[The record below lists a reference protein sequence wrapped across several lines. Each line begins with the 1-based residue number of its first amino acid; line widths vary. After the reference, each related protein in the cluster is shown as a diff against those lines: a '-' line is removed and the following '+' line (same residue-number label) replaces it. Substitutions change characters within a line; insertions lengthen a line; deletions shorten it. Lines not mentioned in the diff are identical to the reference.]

1 MRMRNTLIG
10 AAMLALMLGSL
21 LAPVL
26 AAVPVAAQ
34 GEGRPQ
40 AMSDARK
47 KIRVLILVEITNN
60 TIERTLRIAEEYNIT
75 IPPDIQSEI
84 EEARS
89 LLQQAAATVDT
100 DPDQAFEL
108 VKQAMRLA
116 RDAAVYVHS
125 NLEPEV
131 RNELKARGLERAI
144 ENQLEFV
151 GKVEEMIAKL
161 ESYNVTVPVELKQ
174 RLEQA
179 RNILEEALS
188 LIPRVENGTVPAAVV
203 AGNLGDAKL
212 IVASVLR
219 DLNRGVMA
227 RVAFKARMVEAHVNC
242 VARIVVNLD
251 RAINR
256 TIQLIEAG
264 ETEDALHLVNAT
276 LRMTLHAINTTDRM
290 IAVVTTHG
298 IGDGNLTAALEAL
311 KAGLENAS
319 QYLEDAYQALQDN
332 DTTTALLALEAA
344 AEQIG
349 KTLSQVAP
357 YLGPFRHRVEIM
369 VRHVR
374 QARMRLEMSFER
386 HMVSGQMMLIGS
398 LTMMKHRLE
407 KAYRAYQ
414 QGGIGEEQ
422 WRQVAERALH
432 QLELLERHL
441 ERLGMNRG
449 PLANAVNQL
458 QSWLLSTLG

>member
-1 MRMRNTLIG
+1 MHLKNTLIG
-10 AAMLALMLGSL
+10 AAVLALMLGSL
-21 LAPVL
+21 LAPML

-34 GEGRPQ
+34 GDGQPQ
-40 AMSDARK
+40 SLSDARK
-47 KIRVLILVEITNN
+47 KIRVMILIEITNN

-75 IPPDIQSEI
+75 IPTEIQSKI

-89 LLQQAAATVDT
+89 LLRQAAATVDT

-108 VKQAMRLA
+108 VKEAMRLA

-131 RNELKARGLERAI
+131 RNELKAKGLERAI
-144 ENQLEFV
+144 ENQLEFIE
-151 GKVEEMIAKL
+151 KVEGMIAKL
-161 ESYNVTVPVELKQ
+161 ESYNITVPEELKQ

-179 RNILEEALS
+179 RSILEDALS
-188 LIPRVENGTVPAAVV
+188 MVPLVENGTIPAAVV
-203 AGNLGDAKL
+203 AGKIGDAKL

-251 RAINR
+251 RAINK

-264 ETEDALHLVNAT
+264 ETEDAVHLVNAT

-290 IAVVTTHG
+290 IAIVITHN
-298 IGDGNLTAALEAL
+298 IGDENLTTALETL
-311 KAGLENAS
+311 KAGLENVS

-332 DTTTALLALEAA
+332 DTATALLALEAA
-344 AEQIG
+344 AEQIDE
-349 KTLSQVAP
+349 TLSQVAP

-374 QARMRLEMSFER
+374 QVRMRLEVSFER
-386 HMVSGQMMLIGS
+386 HMVRGQMMLISS
-398 LTMMKHRLE
+398 LTVMKHRLE
-407 KAYRAYQ
+407 RAYQAYQ
-414 QGGIGEEQ
+414 QGRISEEQ
-422 WRQVAERALH
+422 WRQIAERALH

-449 PLANAVNQL
+449 PLANAIDQL